1 MPVLFII
8 GTLPWYV
15 IGKIRR
21 HWKKNYIVQIHL
33 SSINNSNITSFFRFV
48 DKRAIYRWYNL
59 IRTWVGGYLISKL
72 YPSPLARDKILIS
85 ANPC

>member
-15 IGKIRR
+15 IGKIKR

-59 IRTWVGGYLISKL
+59 IRTCAGEC
-72 YPSPLARDKILIS
+72 D
-85 ANPC
+85 